1 MTFRGRLI
9 LTAAVAV
16 AVAIIAASGIIY
28 VIVRGQLRAQ
38 VDRALQQRLS
48 EVRVDRTPTG
58 VLIEVPP
65 DPLGGAS
72 AYGQVIDGNGVVSR
86 RGTGE
91 LLTARARLVARG
103 IEPAFFADA
112 AVEGTHVRVLTSPVS
127 RIPGL
132 AVQLARPLDEVDS
145 ALGRLRI
152 VLLVVTLAGVAS
164 AAGVG
169 AVVARTSVG
178 PVRKLTEAA
187 EHVTATSDL
196 SRRIEATGSDEISR
210 LARSFN
216 TMLEALEGSLRSQR
230 QLVADASHE
239 LRTPLTSL
247 RTNIEVLAGDT
258 LPPEERAQLLRDV
271 VGELEELSV
280 LVGDL
285 VELARSGE
293 PAYPAAVVHLERV
306 VADAVDRARR
316 HSPGLLFTTDL
327 EPTVVNGV
335 ADRLERAIFNL
346 LDNAAKWSPPG
357 GAVEVTMRDGE
368 VTVRDHGPGIADSD
382 LPHVFD
388 RFYRAPSAR
397 GKPGSGLGLAIA
409 RQVAES
415 HGGAVTAEQPEG
427 GGTLVRLAIPS
438 IGRSDS

>member
-9 LTAAVAV
+9 LSAAAAV

-58 VLIEVPP
+58 ALIEVPP

-91 LLTARARLVARG
+91 LLTARARRVARG
-103 IEPAFFADA
+103 IEPAYFADA
-112 AVEGTHVRVLTSPVS
+112 SVEGTHVRVLTSPVS
-127 RIPGL
+127 GIPGL
-132 AVQLARPLDEVDS
+132 AVQLARPLDEVDV
-145 ALGRLRI
+145 ALRRLRI
-152 VLLVVTLAGVAS
+152 VLLLVTLAGAAA

-169 AVVARTSVG
+169 AVVARASLG
-178 PVRKLTEAA
+178 PVRRLTEAA
-187 EHVTATSDL
+187 EHVTATTDL
-196 SRRIEATGSDEISR
+196 SRRIEATGSDELSR

-293 PAYPAAVVHLERV
+293 PAHPAGVVHLERV

-316 HSPGLLFTTDL
+316 HSPGLTFTTDL

-335 ADRLERAIFNL
+335 ADRLERAVFNL

-357 GAVEVTMRDGE
+357 GAVEVTVRDGA
-368 VTVRDHGPGIADSD
+368 VTVRDHGTGIADSD

-397 GKPGSGLGLAIA
+397 GQPGSGLGLAIV

-415 HGGAVTAEQPEG
+415 HGGSVTAEAAAG
-427 GGTLVRLAIPS
+427 GGALFRLRLPAS
-438 IGRSDS
+438 

>member
-9 LTAAVAV
+9 VTAALAVAV
-16 AVAIIAASGIIY
+16 AVVAASGIIY

-48 EVRVDRTPTG
+48 DVRVDRTPTG
-58 VLIEVPP
+58 ILIEVPP

-72 AYGQVIDGNGVVSR
+72 AYGQVIDANGVVSR

-91 LLTARARLVARG
+91 LLTARARRVARG
-103 IEPAFFADA
+103 IEPAFFTDA
-112 AVEGTHVRVLTSPVS
+112 TVEGTHVRVLTSPVS

-132 AVQLARPLDEVDS
+132 AVQLARPLDEVDG

-152 VLLVVTLAGVAS
+152 VLLLVTLAGVAA

-169 AVVARTSVG
+169 AVVARASLG
-178 PVRKLTEAA
+178 PVRRLTAAA
-187 EHVTATSDL
+187 EHVSATSDL
-196 SRRIEATGSDEISR
+196 SRRIEASGSDELSR

-216 TMLEALEGSLRSQR
+216 TMLEALEGSLRTQR

-247 RTNIEVLAGDT
+247 RTNIEVLARDAF
-258 LPPEERAQLLRDV
+258 PAEERGQLLRDV
-271 VGELEELSV
+271 IAELEELSV
-280 LVGDL
+280 LVRDL

-293 PAYPAAVVHLERV
+293 PAQQTAVVHLERV
-306 VADAVDRARR
+306 VADAVERARR
-316 HSPGLLFTTDL
+316 HAPGLRIITDL
-327 EPTVVNGV
+327 EPSVVNGV
-335 ADRLERAIFNL
+335 DDRLERAVFNL
-346 LDNAAKWSPPG
+346 LDNAAKWSPPEG
-357 GAVEVTMRDGE
+357 TIEVTVRDGE
-368 VTVRDHGPGIADSD
+368 VIVRDHGPGIAASD

-397 GKPGSGLGLAIA
+397 GQPGSGLGLAIV

-415 HGGAVTAEQPEG
+415 HGGSVDVEQAEG
-427 GGTLVRLAIPS
+427 GGARLRLKLPPS
-438 IGRSDS
+438 EGSR

>member
-9 LTAAVAV
+9 VTAAVAV
-16 AVAIIAASGIIY
+16 AVSIVAASGIIY
-28 VIVRGQLRAQ
+28 VIVRGQLRTQ

-48 EVRVDRTPTG
+48 DVRVNRTPTG
-58 VLIEVPP
+58 ILIEVPP

-72 AYGQVIDGNGVVSR
+72 AYGQVIDAKGVVSR

-91 LLTARARLVARG
+91 LLSARARRVARG
-103 IEPAFFADA
+103 VEPAFFTDA
-112 AVEGTHVRVLTSPVS
+112 TVERTHVRVLTSPVS
-127 RIPGL
+127 QIPGL
-132 AVQLARPLDEVDS
+132 AVQLARPLDEVDG

-152 VLLVVTLAGVAS
+152 VLLLVTLAGVAS

-169 AVVARTSVG
+169 AVVARASLG
-178 PVRKLTEAA
+178 PVRRLTEAA
-187 EHVTATSDL
+187 EHVSATSDL
-196 SRRIEATGSDEISR
+196 SRRIEATGSDELSR

-247 RTNIEVLAGDT
+247 RTNIEVLARGA
-258 LPPEERAQLLRDV
+258 LPAEERAQLLRDV

-280 LVGDL
+280 LVRDL
-285 VELARSGE
+285 VELARTGE
-293 PAYPAAVVHLERV
+293 PARQAELVPLDRV
-306 VADAVDRARR
+306 IADAVDRARR
-316 HSPGLLFTTDL
+316 HWPGLRLTMDL
-327 EPTVVNGV
+327 QPTAVKGV
-335 ADRLERAIFNL
+335 ADHLDRAVFNL
-346 LDNAAKWSPPG
+346 LDNAAKWSPPRG
-357 GAVEVTMRDGE
+357 EVEVTLREGE
-368 VTVRDHGPGIADSD
+368 VTVRDHGAGIASSD

-397 GKPGSGLGLAIA
+397 GQPGSGLGLAIV

-415 HGGAVTAEQPEG
+415 HGGSVSAEQPED
-427 GGTLVRLAIPS
+427 GGTLIRLAIPRIS
-438 IGRSDS
+438 GSEA